1 MCVDP
6 GMAGDSQRT
15 IKYQIDMPTFKV
27 IYENELYSAE
37 NPLDAAKSVRKDI
50 IDSDVL
56 MFTVI
61 NEQTGEK
68 FSVDLSEDDE
78 DAVLPITQ

>member
-1 MCVDP
+1 
-6 GMAGDSQRT
+6 MA
-15 IKYQIDMPTFKV
+15 TFKV

-50 IDSDVL
+50 IDGEAL

-68 FSVDLSEDDE
+68 FSVDLFEDDE